1 MLEPAKIPQ
10 PIILKANAKRLL
22 LSGYDRLGHDF
33 LFFIWIMLGFA
44 YSVIE
49 RHVNAEWRAKMKS
62 MGYDQSVDDTPPDTF
77 ESSMFMEV

>member
-1 MLEPAKIPQ
+1 MAMIDW
-10 PIILKANAKRLL
+10 
-22 LSGYDRLGHDF
+22 GMTFCF
-33 LFFIWIMLGFA
+33 LIWIMLGFA